1 MSNIVGFN
9 AAKAPEEEYRKAT
22 QTVRVFK
29 YMQQFGSINPMQAL
43 GDLGVMRL
51 ASRIS
56 DLKKQGVPIE
66 RKMVTKENR
75 WGEPVTFAE
84 YRLAV

>member
-1 MSNIVGFN
+1 MDEIREF
-9 AAKAPEEEYRKAT
+9 AKAT
-22 QTVRVFK
+22 QTERVLA
-29 YMQQFGSINPMQAL
+29 YMEDNGSINPLEAL
-43 GDLGVMRL
+43 GELGVMRL

>member
-1 MSNIVGFN
+1 MDERVEF
-9 AAKAPEEEYRKAT
+9 AKMT
-22 QTVRVFK
+22 QTEKVLAFLEDN
-29 YMQQFGSINPMQAL
+29 GSINPLEAL
-43 GDLGVMRL
+43 GELGVMRL

-56 DLKKQGVPIE
+56 DLKKQGVQIE